1 MKKLR
6 IISLI
11 VLIITAVISV
21 DLMFNWLG
29 NLNPEIH
36 DGLGMHTVIIPG
48 NIYFGDSL
56 WTMER
61 FFNAFVISSIIAF
74 AVFVENIVINIIAI
88 IKKQ

>member
-11 VLIITAVISV
+11 VLIITALISV
-21 DLMFNWLG
+21 DLMFNWFG

-36 DGLGMHTVIIPG
+36 DGLRMHTVIIPG

-61 FFNAFVISSIIAF
+61 FFNAFVISSLVSF
-74 AVFVENIVINIIAI
+74 AVLVENIVVNLIVVM
-88 IKKQ
+88 KRK